1 MALLL
6 SSNTHK
12 VFTQVTYLS
21 HLVPLVK
28 SIMMDTGFLTGK
40 PCSITESSHVTG
52 HKPLHEDQYAAK
64 TAGNL
69 WQCVPMWSL
78 KHNNTG

>member
-1 MALLL
+1 
-6 SSNTHK
+6 
-12 VFTQVTYLS
+12 
-21 HLVPLVK
+21 
-28 SIMMDTGFLTGK
+28 MDTGFLTGK

>member
-1 MALLL
+1 
-6 SSNTHK
+6 
-12 VFTQVTYLS
+12 
-21 HLVPLVK
+21 
-28 SIMMDTGFLTGK
+28 MDTGFLTGK

-52 HKPLHEDQYAAK
+52 HKPLQEDQYAAK

-69 WQCVPMWSL
+69 WQCVPMWPL